1 MFSTSTILID
11 RSVAEVYEFLSELR
25 TQLRCWDV
33 LDVADYEY
41 LPYGTF
47 STEGI
52 FEIGGKTYLCVI
64 ELYLTRPGAGLVT
77 RLSWTNGE
85 LAAEFRIM
93 EEGERTRVELNVEG
107 MGGGLASTVHVR
119 HSSQHIL
126 SRLKQQFDMA

>member
-1 MFSTSTILID
+1 LID
-11 RSVAEVYEFLSELR
+11 RSVEEVYEFLSELR

-33 LDVADYEY
+33 LSVADYEY

-52 FEIGGKTYLCVI
+52 FSLGGKTYLCVV
-64 ELYLTRPGAGLVT
+64 ELYLTRPGSGVVT
-77 RLSWTNGE
+77 RLSWSNGE
-85 LAAEFRIM
+85 MAAEFRIM
-93 EEGERTRVELNVEG
+93 EEGGRTRVELNVEG
-107 MGGGLASTVHVR
+107 MGGGIATTVHVR